1 MRIVNKA
8 VSWHDFPR
16 NFILGQA
23 GIKSIRYWDMG
34 DKPADSSWDQ
44 ILKDITWKVNVN
56 LTPSVLVS
64 LLIYH
69 VTLSQSP
76 QQK

>member
-23 GIKSIRYWDMG
+23 GMKGIHDWDTG
-34 DKPADSSWDQ
+34 DKPANSSWDQ
-44 ILKDITWKVNVN
+44 ILKDITWTVNVN
-56 LTPSVLVS
+56 LTPSVLIS
-64 LLIYH
+64 SLIYH
-69 VTLSQSP
+69 VIFSQ
-76 QQK
+76 